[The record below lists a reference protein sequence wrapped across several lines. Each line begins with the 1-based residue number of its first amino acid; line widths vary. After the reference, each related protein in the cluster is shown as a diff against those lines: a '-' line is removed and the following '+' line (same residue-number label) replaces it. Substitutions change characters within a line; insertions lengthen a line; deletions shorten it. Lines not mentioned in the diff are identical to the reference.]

1 MRLSYLPTYSQFVE
15 NYIATHYSS
24 GVGTFRR
31 LAGGPTAILAGALLT
46 LIAYSRLSS
55 GFFRVAFIIIGS
67 LTILAGIYF
76 VLQPLFNI
84 LLVRL
89 RREELFGSEIGPTTI
104 ELKGEYLNIT
114 ENQEKLKLPIH
125 QIKSI
130 QHRAESTWI
139 LTEGDYLVFV
149 PRNGLIEGDH
159 DLFITSLETL
169 LEPDEE
175 E

>member
-1 MRLSYLPTYSQFVE
+1 MRVSYLPTYSQFVE

-31 LAGGPTAILAGALLT
+31 LAGGPSAILAGALLT
-46 LIAYSRLSS
+46 IIAFSRLSP
-55 GFFRVAFIIIGS
+55 GFFRVVFIIVGS
-67 LTILAGIYF
+67 LTIVAGIYF
-76 VLQPLFNI
+76 SLRPLINI
-84 LLVRL
+84 FLVRL
-89 RREELFGSEIGPTTI
+89 RREELFGSDIGPTII
-104 ELKGEYLNIT
+104 ELKDVHLRIT
-114 ENQEKLKLPIH
+114 ENQEILELPID

-139 LTEGDYLVFV
+139 LTQGDYLLFV
-149 PRNGLIEGDH
+149 PREGLIEGDH
-159 DLFITSLETL
+159 DSFISSLEKA